1 MTIHKIP
8 PVGFAANSYLLT
20 ADGKRAVAID
30 PAQPRILDG
39 AKKLGLEVRY
49 VLLTHGHYDHIGGCA
64 ALQEAG
70 AKVGCLETEVPLV
83 LGKDNMAR
91 EGGVTVPPFKI
102 DFTLHDGEIFSSCG
116 IQLKV
121 IATPGHTAG
130 SVCYLSGVNL
140 FTGDTLF
147 FECVGRTDLPTGN
160 AESLRASVKK
170 LYALKG
176 DATIFAGHGEESN
189 LDYEREHNLY
199 IR

>member
-1 MTIHKIP
+1 MTIYKIFP
-8 PVGFAANSYLLT
+8 EGFAANSYILT
-20 ADGKRAVAID
+20 ADGKRAVVID
-30 PAQPRILDG
+30 PAQPRILD
-39 AKKLGLEVRY
+39 AVKKRGLEVRF

-91 EGGVTVPPFKI
+91 EGGVTIAPFKI
-102 DFTLHDGEIFSSCG
+102 DFTLKDGEIFNKCG
-116 IQLKV
+116 IRARV

-130 SVCYLSGVNL
+130 SACFLCGTDL
-140 FTGDTLF
+140 FTGDTLLY
-147 FECVGRTDLPTGN
+147 ECVGRTDLPTGN
-160 AESLRASVKK
+160 AEQLRASVKK